1 MTSEALAGVRVVD
14 FTQGMAGCMATM
26 ILADYGA
33 EVIRIEPPG
42 GDPLWSSPAYLVWNR
57 GKRSVDWDRL
67 TADGHERLH
76 DLIRGADVLIESMRP
91 GEAEAHGVGYD
102 LAASMNPALVYVSLS
117 AFGQEGPYRSLR
129 AYDGI
134 VNAKSGRMRDQGG
147 WQQDRPTYRAVNDTS
162 YHAAM
167 FAVQAL
173 LAGLRVAWLTGRGQR
188 VTTSLLRGVTA
199 PNNPWRRFDGE
210 VLEDPPVSTHRETD
224 PETAQPGTICTE
236 CKDGRW
242 IIHCHVLVPKL
253 FRSWVAAVG
262 LDWIWDDP
270 RFENAPSF
278 ACHEDKVALN
288 RIIIERMKEKTSA
301 EWLDIYTA
309 NPDCCGEL
317 MQTTQDTLRHPQF
330 VHNGHRIELDDPRV
344 GRVAQVG
351 AIARLSATPA
361 VITTPAPIPGQ
372 DTDQVLA
379 GPPPLRTEFRLQGEP
394 PARPLDGIVSV
405 ELAMHLAGPF
415 SGALLADLGARV
427 IKVEPL
433 EGDPLRSMA
442 WNENGIRATQGKQSL
457 AVDLKSARGREI
469 LHRLVARADM
479 LMHNF
484 RPGVPER
491 LGADYQTLKAIKPDL
506 VYVYAASYGSTGPN
520 SKRAAFNPTM
530 GALTGNS
537 VFQSGIGNPPI
548 GDQSPDPIAGS
559 GVATGMMLGL
569 AARLRTGKGQYVE
582 TTMMNSIVYCNSD
595 DAMDY
600 AGKPERQAPDKEQL
614 GLEATYRLY
623 ETAEGWVFLAAR
635 PDDEF
640 ATFCSVVGRLD
651 LETDPRF
658 STAASRYEFRHE
670 LSSVLEELFRA
681 RTADEWETLLTTA
694 DVGCVRADGTGHRR
708 FLHEDA
714 HTRAIRFMVP
724 TAHPLFES
732 SAPEGRYWRHGPEA
746 EFSDTPCPE
755 SLPYAAIGEHTR
767 AILGEL
773 GYSQDEILEMR
784 EAGIVGWPQPD
795 DAVLTASD
803 R

>member
-1 MTSEALAGVRVVD
+1 MTSEALAGIRVVD

-33 EVIRIEPPG
+33 DVIRIEPPG
-42 GDPLWSSPAYLVWNR
+42 GDPLWSSPAYLLWNR

-67 TADGHERLH
+67 IADGPERLH
-76 DLIRGADVLIESMRP
+76 DLIRSADVLIESLRP
-91 GEAEAHGVGYD
+91 GEADALGFGYE
-102 LAASMNPALVYVSLS
+102 LGASINPALVYVSLS
-117 AFGQEGPYRSLR
+117 AFGQEGPYKSLR

-147 WQQDRPTYRAVNDTS
+147 WQENRPTYRAVNDTS
-162 YHAAM
+162 YHSAM

-173 LAGLRVAWLTGRGQR
+173 LAALRVTWLTGRGQR
-188 VTTSLLRGVTA
+188 VNTSLLRGVTA
-199 PNNPWRRFDGE
+199 PNNPWRRFEGE
-210 VLEDPPVSTHRETD
+210 VLEDPPVSPHRETD

-253 FRSWVAAVG
+253 FRSWVNAVG
-262 LDWIWDDP
+262 LDWIWEDP
-270 RFENAPSF
+270 RFRDAPAF
-278 ACHEDKVALN
+278 ARQEDRVALN

-301 EWLDIYTA
+301 EWLEIYTA
-309 NPDCCGEL
+309 NPDCCGEI
-317 MQTTQDTLRHPQF
+317 METTQDALRHPQF
-330 VHNGHRIELDDPRV
+330 VHNGHLIELDDPRV
-344 GRVAQVG
+344 GRMVQVG
-351 AIARLSATPA
+351 PIARLSLTPA
-361 VITTPAPIPGQ
+361 VIDTAAPIPGQ
-372 DTDQVLA
+372 DTEAVLA
-379 GPPPLRTEFRLQGEP
+379 APPPPRIEFRLQGEAP
-394 PARPLDGIVSV
+394 TRPLAGVVSV

-442 WNENGIRATQGKQSL
+442 WNENGIRATQGKESL
-457 AVDLKSARGREI
+457 AVDLKSERGREV
-469 LHRLVARADM
+469 LYRLVARADM

-484 RPGVPER
+484 RPGVPEK
-491 LGADYQTLKAIKPDL
+491 LGADYDTLRAIKPDL

-559 GVATGMMLGL
+559 GVATGIMLGL

-600 AGKPERQAPDKEQL
+600 AGKPERQAPGKEQL

-623 ETAEGWVFLAAR
+623 ETGEGWVFLAAR

-640 ATFCSVVGRLD
+640 AAFCSAAGRPDLD
-651 LETDPRF
+651 QDPRF
-658 STAASRYEFRHE
+658 SRAASRYEFRHE
-670 LSSVLEELFRA
+670 LSPIMEELFRA
-681 RTADEWETLLTTA
+681 RTADEWETVLTAA
-694 DVGCVRADGTGHRR
+694 DVGCVRADVSGHRR
-708 FLHEDA
+708 FLHEDP
-714 HTRAIRFMVP
+714 HSQAIGFMVP
-724 TAHPLFES
+724 TAHRLFES
-732 SAPEGRYWRHGPEA
+732 SAPGGKYWRHGPEA
-746 EFSDTPCPE
+746 EFSVTPCPQG
-755 SLPYAAIGEHTR
+755 LPYAAIGEHTR
-767 AILGEL
+767 AILAEL
-773 GYSQDEILEMR
+773 GYSPDEILEMR
-784 EAGIVGWPQPD
+784 QAGTVGWPEQD
-795 DAVLTASD
+795 DMVLTASE